1 MDQPFETRLS
11 HPLKLSGTGSIVVT
25 SDSEIDVLPW
35 LKYRKMKKF
44 MGKQDELAV
53 IASGLAARNAQL
65 SEEDL
70 RSRTGLYLC
79 VGFIPFERQEIETI
93 ARNSSDN
100 GTFSMDLFSTK
111 GFDEV
116 NPLLTFRCLP
126 NMPIFHV
133 SLNLNIQGPYFIT
146 YPGAAQFYVALE
158 QACLALDQ
166 QEIDFALVGG
176 VADQNNFLVQHH
188 YNRSGITTNPTPDV
202 AGFIC
207 LERNGVASSEASA
220 RRREDSRSEDASD
233 RALLGL
239 SIKYQP
245 RVTRHI
251 ERWAD
256 ADVDQHLGAASL
268 AVMLDQCPQSGNI
281 RHYFESVDGMQ
292 AESSWSL

>member
-1 MDQPFETRLS
+1 MDPTFETRLP
-11 HPLKLSGTGSIVVT
+11 HPLNLRGTGSIVVAQ
-25 SDSEIDVLPW
+25 DSEIDVLPW

-53 IASGLAARNAQL
+53 IACGLAARNAQL

-70 RSRTGLYLC
+70 RTKTGLYLC

-100 GTFSMDLFSTK
+100 ATFSMDLFSTK

-146 YPGAAQFYVALE
+146 YPGAAQFYLALE
-158 QACLALDQ
+158 QACIALEQ
-166 QEIDFALVGG
+166 KEIDFALVGG

-188 YNRSGITTNPTPDV
+188 YNRTGIRTRATPDA
-202 AGFIC
+202 AGFLC
-207 LERNGVASSEASA
+207 LERNGT
-220 RRREDSRSEDASD
+220 DH
-233 RALLGL
+233 ALLGL
-239 SIKYQP
+239 RTKYQP
-245 RVTRHI
+245 CKTEQI
-251 ERWAD
+251 ERWTD
-256 ADVDQHLGAASL
+256 ADVQEHLGAASL
-268 AVMLDQCPQSGNI
+268 AVLLDQSQKAGNV
-281 RHYFESVDGMQ
+281 RHYLESVDGMQ
-292 AESSWSL
+292 AESFWIL

>member
-1 MDQPFETRLS
+1 MDPTFETRFP
-11 HPLKLSGTGSIVVT
+11 HPLKLRGTGSIVAAQ
-25 SDSEIDVLPW
+25 DSEIDVLPW

-53 IASGLAARNAQL
+53 TACGLAARNARL

-70 RSRTGLYLC
+70 RTKTGLYLC

-93 ARNSSDN
+93 ARNSSDS
-100 GTFSMDLFSTK
+100 GSFSMDLFSTK

-158 QACLALDQ
+158 QACIALEQ
-166 QEIDFALVGG
+166 KEIDFALVGG

-188 YNRSGITTNPTPDV
+188 YKRTRIGTKATPDA
-202 AGFIC
+202 AGFLC
-207 LERNGVASSEASA
+207 LERNGTERV
-220 RRREDSRSEDASD
+220 
-233 RALLGL
+233 LLGL
-239 SIKYQP
+239 RMNYQ
-245 RVTRHI
+245 TRETAQR

-256 ADVDQHLGAASL
+256 TEVKEHLGAASL
-268 AVMLDQCPQSGNI
+268 AVLLDQSPQTGNVT
-281 RHYFESVDGMQ
+281 HYIESVDGMQ
-292 AESSWSL
+292 AESFWSL

>member
-1 MDQPFETRLS
+1 MDPTFETRLP
-11 HPLKLSGTGSIVVT
+11 HPLKLRGTGSIVVAP
-25 SDSEIDVLPW
+25 DSQIDVLPW

-53 IASGLAARNAQL
+53 IASGLAARNAHL
-65 SEEDL
+65 TEEDL
-70 RSRTGLYLC
+70 RTKTGLYLC

-100 GTFSMDLFSTK
+100 GTFSMNLFSTK

-158 QACLALDQ
+158 QASLALEQ
-166 QEIDFALVGG
+166 REIDFALVGG

-188 YNRSGITTNPTPDV
+188 YKRSGIDTKTTPD
-202 AGFIC
+202 ASGFIC
-207 LERNGVASSEASA
+207 LERIDA
-220 RRREDSRSEDASD
+220 RRGDAED

-239 SIKYQP
+239 RMRYQP
-245 RVTRHI
+245 RETSQI

-256 ADVDQHLGAASL
+256 ADVREHLGAASL
-268 AVMLDQCPQSGNI
+268 AVMLDQSKQTGNVP
-281 RHYFESVDGMQ
+281 HYLQSVDGMQ
-292 AESSWSL
+292 AESFWTL

>member
-1 MDQPFETRLS
+1 MDTAFETRLP
-11 HPLKLSGTGSIVVT
+11 HPLKLRGTGSIVVT
-25 SDSEIDVLPW
+25 QDSEIDVLPW

-53 IASGLAARNAQL
+53 IASGLAARDARL

-70 RSRTGLYLC
+70 RTKTGLYLC

-100 GTFSMDLFSTK
+100 GRFSMDLFSTK

-158 QACLALDQ
+158 QACLALENR
-166 QEIDFALVGG
+166 EIDFALVGG
-176 VADQNNFLVQHH
+176 VVDQNNFLVQHH
-188 YNRSGITTNPTPDV
+188 YKRTAIGTKATPDA
-202 AGFIC
+202 AGFLC
-207 LERNGVASSEASA
+207 LERNGI
-220 RRREDSRSEDASD
+220 D
-233 RALLGL
+233 RGL
-239 SIKYQP
+239 VSLHMKYQP
-245 RVTRHI
+245 RETEQI

-256 ADVDQHLGAASL
+256 ADVEQHLGAASL
-268 AVMLDQCPQSGNI
+268 AVLLDQSQQAGNV
-281 RHYFESVDGMQ
+281 RHYIESVDGME
-292 AESSWSL
+292 AESFWIL

>member
-1 MDQPFETRLS
+1 MDPAFETRLP
-11 HPLKLSGTGSIVVT
+11 HPLKLRGTGSIVVGP
-25 SDSEIDVLPW
+25 DSQIDVLPW

-53 IASGLAARNAQL
+53 IASGLAARNAHL
-65 SEEDL
+65 SEEEL
-70 RSRTGLYLC
+70 RTKTGLYLC

-158 QACLALDQ
+158 QACLALELK
-166 QEIDFALVGG
+166 EIDFALVGG

-188 YNRSGITTNPTPDV
+188 YKRSGLGIKAAPDA

-207 LERNGVASSEASA
+207 LERNGL
-220 RRREDSRSEDASD
+220 D
-233 RALLGL
+233 RALRGLGM
-239 SIKYQP
+239 KYQP
-245 RVTRHI
+245 GETSQI

-256 ADVDQHLGAASL
+256 TDVERHLGAASL
-268 AVMLDQCPQSGNI
+268 PVMLDQFARAGNV
-281 RHYFESVDGMQ
+281 RHYLESMDGMQ
-292 AESSWSL
+292 AESFWSL

>member
-1 MDQPFETRLS
+1 MDAAFETRLS
-11 HPLKLSGTGSIVVT
+11 HPLRLRGTGSIVLAP
-25 SDSEIDVLPW
+25 DSEIDVAPW
-35 LKYRKMKKF
+35 LKHRKMKKF

-65 SEEDL
+65 SEEEL
-70 RSRTGLYLC
+70 RTKTGLFLC

-133 SLNLNIQGPYFIT
+133 SINLNIQGPYFIT
-146 YPGAAQFYVALE
+146 YPGGAQFYLALE
-158 QACLALDQ
+158 QACLALEQ
-166 QEIDFALVGG
+166 KEIDFALVGG

-188 YNRSGITTNPTPDV
+188 YKRSGITKRTPDA

-207 LERNGVASSEASA
+207 LERNGA
-220 RRREDSRSEDASD
+220 D

-239 SIKYQP
+239 QMKYEPGEALQ
-245 RVTRHI
+245 I
-251 ERWAD
+251 ERWVNK
-256 ADVDQHLGAASL
+256 DVEKHLGAASL
-268 AVMLDQCPQSGNI
+268 PVMLDQPAQTGNFYHYLQSI
-281 RHYFESVDGMQ
+281 DGMKV
-292 AESSWSL
+292 ESFWSL

>member
-1 MDQPFETRLS
+1 MDPTFETRLP
-11 HPLKLSGTGSIVVT
+11 HPLKLRGTGSIVVGQ
-25 SDSEIDVLPW
+25 DSHIDVLPW

-53 IASGLAARNAQL
+53 IASGLAARNATL

-70 RSRTGLYLC
+70 RTKTGLYLC

-158 QACLALDQ
+158 QAYVALEQ
-166 QEIDFALVGG
+166 KEIDFALVGG

-188 YNRSGITTNPTPDV
+188 YKRSGISKKATPDV
-202 AGFIC
+202 AGFLC
-207 LERNGVASSEASA
+207 LERNGA
-220 RRREDSRSEDASD
+220 D
-233 RALLGL
+233 RALLEFH
-239 SIKYQP
+239 IKYQP
-245 RVTRHI
+245 REMSQI

-256 ADVDQHLGAASL
+256 TDVEQHLGAASL
-268 AVMLDQCPQSGNI
+268 PVMLDQSHHAGNV
-281 RHYFESVDGMQ
+281 RHYLQSLDGMQ
-292 AESSWSL
+292 AESFWSL